1 MLWSQPRQADKKTE
15 NPFIHPEALGSLET
29 LQQGLSGAG
38 HALPVGLRQT
48 QGRERTWGQEPAEAS
63 SRASCDERRQQR
75 G

>member
-38 HALPVGLRQT
+38 HALPGGAETDSRQRENLGPGASRSQRQGLL
-48 QGRERTWGQEPAEAS
+48 
-63 SRASCDERRQQR
+63 
-75 G
+75 